1 MNFKSLFNPSQAL
14 VRALITLCIGIVI
27 VAVPGLTATL
37 IVKIIGT
44 LILITGGVSLI
55 ISNKNSSV
63 SKGLLSANG
72 IFDIIFGILLLI
84 FPQFFASLLVYLLGF
99 ILVVFGIGQIAS
111 VVISRSNVGTSLL
124 FLIFPAILTT
134 IGVTFLFNPFNSL
147 EVILRIFGAAL
158 ILFGIN
164 NAISSISTKRQMKRD
179 NITFNEP
186 TVVESTYEDVT
197 EDNTENNKK

>member
-1 MNFKSLFNPSQAL
+1 
-14 VRALITLCIGIVI
+14 VI

-158 ILFGIN
+158 ILLGIN